1 MSRETGSY
9 ETAHSRIAELEQE
22 VERLKRTIEDN
33 EELHRRTMG
42 RYVTSEV
49 MGQLMASS
57 NGVIVGERRVITMMY
72 ADLRNSTELSET
84 MEPEAYIR
92 LLNHYLEEMIFIID
106 SWRGNILEFA
116 GDAVICIF
124 GAPRENPDAARSAI
138 YSAVAMQ
145 RRMARVNDWNR
156 AEGYPSIQMG
166 IGIHTGEAIVG
177 CIGSETRMKYDAI
190 GRGMNLVSRVQGY
203 AAGGQVLVT
212 DEALAAAGDEVA
224 VREDGEML
232 VRPKGV
238 RDRIR
243 LHDVV
248 GIGKLSVC

>member
-57 NGVIVGERRVITMMY
+57 NGVIVGGRRVITMMY

-203 AAGGQVLVT
+203 AAGGQILVT

>member
-1 MSRETGSY
+1 
-9 ETAHSRIAELEQE
+9 
-22 VERLKRTIEDN
+22 
-33 EELHRRTMG
+33 
-42 RYVTSEV
+42 
-49 MGQLMASS
+49 
-57 NGVIVGERRVITMMY
+57 
-72 ADLRNSTELSET
+72 

-248 GIGKLSVC
+248 GVGKLSVC

>member
-22 VERLKRTIEDN
+22 VVRLKRTIEDN

-124 GAPRENPDAARSAI
+124 GAPRDNADAARSAI

-203 AAGGQVLVT
+203 AAGGQILVT

-243 LHDVV
+243 LPDVV